1 MINTSMAAADS
12 GSLHS
17 LAALFNVWA
26 VGVRVCAAVFC
37 PGKRVVVLE
46 SRLLGSGQTGRAV
59 GDMTTWHTG
68 LFSSLERYTSTEQRK
83 QVSIQGTA
91 LSYCAC

>member
-1 MINTSMAAADS
+1 M
-12 GSLHS
+12 
-17 LAALFNVWA
+17 
-26 VGVRVCAAVFC
+26 C

-59 GDMTTWHTG
+59 GDMTTWHLG

-83 QVSIQGTA
+83 QVSSMG
-91 LSYCAC
+91 LPCAGVHASQPCQTGLERFFANQLIMKL